1 MVEKNIL
8 EKNLETMPLSKK
20 LSVKKNKKNQVKIG
34 TSKCISW
41 DNHNYV
47 VILLANWKIGN
58 KGKDLLASNTEKTMS
73 S

>member
-1 MVEKNIL
+1 MGIKGWDISHHLITKFDWSYGWLKNIL

-20 LSVKKNKKNQVKIG
+20 LSVQKKNQEKIG

-47 VILLANWKIGN
+47 VILLAN
-58 KGKDLLASNTEKTMS
+58 
-73 S
+73 

>member
-47 VILLANWKIGN
+47 VILLAN
-58 KGKDLLASNTEKTMS
+58 
-73 S
+73 